1 VNRRTATTTTRT
13 ARKTNDGEQIH
24 KPPELDGRLAE
35 SNLHERGRASR
46 MTGMKFSE
54 ALGEVIREQRLA
66 KELTLREVARNG
78 FVSMGHLSDVENGR
92 KEGSSSFIDGVANGL
107 GVDASELIIQ
117 AGFRMARVEVPDTP
131 ESLFVRDSKWANQY
145 ADLK

>member
-1 VNRRTATTTTRT
+1 
-13 ARKTNDGEQIH
+13 
-24 KPPELDGRLAE
+24 
-35 SNLHERGRASR
+35 